1 MRHPLMALI
10 LVSFTLSACATVRD
24 SRFNPFNWFGQ
35 SREEAVA
42 AAEDGEVNTLIPR
55 RASIFRD
62 NDMGE
67 YVGVPMEEV
76 RALSVERVPGGALI
90 RATALA
96 AKQGAY
102 DLRLVPDEDA
112 EPDMLSY
119 QLLGIYNPDVRR
131 VGTEASREF
140 TVATRVTDQ
149 DLEGIRTIWVSAR
162 TNARSVRR

>member
-1 MRHPLMALI
+1 MRHSLMVLTLAA
-10 LVSFTLSACATVRD
+10 VTLSACATVRD
-24 SRFNPFNWFGQ
+24 SRLNPFNWFGQ

-42 AAEDGEVNTLIPR
+42 TAEDGEVNTLIPR
-55 RASIFRD
+55 RSSVFRN

-67 YVGVPMEEV
+67 YVGVPMEEI

-96 AKQGAY
+96 GRQGVY

-112 EPDMLSY
+112 DPDMLSY
-119 QLLGIYNPDVRR
+119 QVLGIYNPDVRR
-131 VGTEASREF
+131 VGTEASREV

-162 TNARSVRR
+162 NNARSVRR